1 MDKPN
6 TIEAARERVESF
18 TYSATGQK
26 GAHTTQT
33 RRAVAIMRELHI
45 PRSEFKAQTPCVK
58 GVYGACHVSLT
69 TQRAAAIVAENA
81 EFCAALGMVVVIYSA
96 TGCVAKIEGGEGRV
110 VDMRGER

>member
-1 MDKPN
+1 MQH
-6 TIEAARERVESF
+6 TIAAARERVEA
-18 TYSATGQK
+18 YAYGATGQS

-45 PRSEFKAQTPCVK
+45 PRNEFKAQTPCVK

-69 TQRAAAIVAENA
+69 TTRAAAIVAENA
-81 EFCAALGMVVVIYSA
+81 DFCAALGAVVIIYSA

-110 VDMRGER
+110 VRIGE